1 MEKANTE
8 NNVNMLIGIL
18 SDQGMSNEADQITL
32 LINQIKSMEK
42 SYIAVFREL
51 QDIKAQMNEMRSE
64 IHSVDE
70 VKMQFEGHEAK
81 AREQYGVLQAIK
93 DNLNKKAGEII
104 QSFKDIGVKALNKV
118 CTFLGIKEKL
128 IKLRDMSQSNAVE
141 MKQAAEKVED
151 VGQEVKNTMLH
162 MKNVGKAMKGE
173 EKINP
178 ESVEQPKIFQKLKEH
193 YEKRMEK
200 YEKRTERL
208 NKSIAKFTSLE
219 QAAEKTSV
227 KAKLADNKA
236 IIAAKDATEPKTPMH
251 QQEAAY
257 AR

>member
-1 MEKANTE
+1 MEKVNTE

-18 SDQGMSNEADQITL
+18 SDQGKSNEAEQIML

-42 SYIAVFREL
+42 NYISVFREL
-51 QDIKAQMNEMRSE
+51 QDIKVQMNELRSE
-64 IHSVDE
+64 LQSVNK
-70 VKMQFEGHEAK
+70 VKMQFEEHEEK

-104 QSFKDIGVKALNKV
+104 QNFKDIGVKALNKV

-141 MKQAAEKVED
+141 MKQAAEKVDD
-151 VGQEVKNTMLH
+151 VGQEVKNAMLH
-162 MKNVGKAMKGE
+162 IQNIGKAMKGE
-173 EKINP
+173 EKVTP
-178 ESVEQPKIFQKLKEH
+178 ESVEQPKIFQKLKGH

-208 NKSIAKFTSLE
+208 NKSIAKFTNLE
-219 QAAEKTSV
+219 QAAEKISV

-236 IIAAKDATEPKTPMH
+236 IIAAKEATEPKTSIH